1 MANIAT
7 IIGPGFEDS
16 ELEHPRRALQEAGH
30 TVTLLGT
37 ETGARVS
44 GKQGALEEHVEVAA
58 ARATPDTYDALL
70 IPGGHAP
77 DNLRTNAHVVDF
89 VRAFAKT
96 DKPIAAICHG
106 PQLLIE
112 AGATSGR
119 TMTSFP
125 SVRTDLEN
133 SGAHWVDEP
142 VVVDRNLI
150 TSRTPDD
157 LEPFCDALLE
167 QL

>member
-1 MANIAT
+1 MANVAT
-7 IIGPGFEDS
+7 IIGPEFEDS
-16 ELEHPRRALQEAGH
+16 ELEHPREALQNAGH

-37 ETGARVS
+37 EPGARVR
-44 GKQGALEEHVEVAA
+44 GKQGALDEMVEVSAA
-58 ARATPDTYDALL
+58 HAQIDAYDALL

-77 DNLRTNAHVVDF
+77 DNLRTDAEVVNF
-89 VRAFAKT
+89 VREFART

-112 AGATSGR
+112 AGATAGR

-133 SGAHWVDEP
+133 AGAHWVDEP

-157 LEPFCDALLE
+157 LAPFCDALLE